1 MFSAFLISSS
11 EKSIKKFKNGHG
23 AVFPKSTVFKCKK
36 SYQTRQRP
44 QSAGLQMVSFGPND
58 FVHSDSK
65 VKHVI
70 TDLIN
75 YVDLH
80 A

>member
-1 MFSAFLISSS
+1 MGFF
-11 EKSIKKFKNGHG
+11 
-23 AVFPKSTVFKCKK
+23 FPKSTVFKSKK

-44 QSAGLQMVSFGPND
+44 QSAGLQMVSFGPNE

-80 A
+80 ADKFLVSIG